1 MSEKAKTHLANSIE
15 VADAKSQ
22 IDENAKKLLA
32 NKQVLSWIF
41 KHTVAEFK
49 DYTYEEIE
57 NCIEGE
63 PEVGAHRVHPGKGK
77 TEAIS
82 GMNTESKV
90 PNEGEIS
97 FDVRCY
103 AVTKGKERVKLIINV
118 EAQKSYYLTVE

>member
-49 DYTYEEIE
+49 DYTYEEE
-57 NCIEGE
+57 
-63 PEVGAHRVHPGKGK
+63 
-77 TEAIS
+77 
-82 GMNTESKV
+82 
-90 PNEGEIS
+90 
-97 FDVRCY
+97 
-103 AVTKGKERVKLIINV
+103 
-118 EAQKSYYLTVE
+118 